1 GDRQAVAAIA
11 HGDLGHEP
19 EMAGDELV
27 RRVAIVMLAPTLGEH
42 VFLLRF
48 KHGELA
54 DLGEVA
60 REAGFSVENR
70 QGSCAGHIAPSTSV
84 QAPDSGGR
92 RSGTAFSAHTLSAA
106 CAV

>member
-1 GDRQAVAAIA
+1 VVPIFTSDQERRIRDDLGDRQAVAAIA

-19 EMAGDELV
+19 KVAGDEFL

-48 KHGELA
+48 KHRELA

-70 QGSCAGHIAPSTSV
+70 QCSCAGH
-84 QAPDSGGR
+84 DSALHLG
-92 RSGTAFSAHTLSAA
+92 SGPR
-106 CAV
+106 